1 LLEEG
6 FFRWAKSPLSVGEG
20 FEELSLL
27 DMHPCSMYQGMLSP
41 AQWNIWFQKRGRHC
55 LVLRL
60 FFFLHTRK
68 SSLCGCLH
76 NDGNNFKALWRII
89 IIYLNIFCLF
99 SVCVCV
105 CTGNLWESVCF
116 FFYHVGSKDWTQV
129 LRLGKHPCIPEPSH
143 SLQPCYCFLK
153 HCFFGSRKMY

>member
-1 LLEEG
+1 MLQSYGWGSPIFWRKTYMVFIWVMSFWDRCSWTMSVEKSRCLLEEG

-60 FFFLHTRK
+60 FFFLEQR
-68 SSLCGCLH
+68 
-76 NDGNNFKALWRII
+76 W
-89 IIYLNIFCLF
+89 
-99 SVCVCV
+99 VCVCV
-105 CTGNLWESVCF
+105 RARAYVC
-116 FFYHVGSKDWTQV
+116 
-129 LRLGKHPCIPEPSH
+129 RCPHPCMRVKNRSVSYLLLLSTFLGFH
-143 SLQPCYCFLK
+143 SLSFL
-153 HCFFGSRKMY
+153 HLRWSSPFS